1 MEKDNPQSLSISEVI
16 DSKKR
21 VYLMSKKSFV
31 LEHPSAINVLAVPKH
46 CWNVHNRTLILFF
59 HHSQV
64 KWV

>member
-31 LEHPSAINVLAVPKH
+31 F
-46 CWNVHNRTLILFF
+46 RTPFRDQCVSGSKTLLKCAQQNSYPIFSSF
-59 HHSQV
+59 PG
-64 KWV
+64 

>member
-1 MEKDNPQSLSISEVI
+1 MEKDNPQSLSISEVN

-46 CWNVHNRTLILFF
+46 C
-59 HHSQV
+59 
-64 KWV
+64 